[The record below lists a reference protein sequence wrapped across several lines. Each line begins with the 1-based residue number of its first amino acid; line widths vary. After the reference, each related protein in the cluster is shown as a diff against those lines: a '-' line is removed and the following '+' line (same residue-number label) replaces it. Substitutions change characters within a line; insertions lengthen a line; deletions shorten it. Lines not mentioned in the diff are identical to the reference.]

1 MLMHEWLKYRDK
13 KIKRLGGAE
22 PADQDVDAVAEEP
35 MPAMEE
41 EDLELP
47 GGAGQPLPD
56 PERFVDVA
64 PISPAP
70 QAPPRRHAAGE
81 QPEGPRSARE
91 VLESLQP
98 SADVRS
104 RLEAVLARQR
114 RLPLEE
120 DFEEEKHGRRRRPAE
135 TREQLVGRLLD
146 PTLTLQETALLLGVC
161 PTTVRRYTNRGA
173 LQCFRTPGNQRRF
186 KLADVLEF
194 MERREQGEL

>member
-13 KIKRLGGAE
+13 RIKRLSE
-22 PADQDVDAVAEEP
+22 PAAAEAEAMAEEAAVA
-35 MPAMEE
+35 
-41 EDLELP
+41 
-47 GGAGQPLPD
+47 
-56 PERFVDVA
+56 
-64 PISPAP
+64 
-70 QAPPRRHAAGE
+70 APPPAGEDELEIAPAAGE
-81 QPEGPRSARE
+81 QALEAEPLVVEAPAPRRTSHATEAPEGPKSARE

-98 SADVRS
+98 SADVRT

-114 RLPLEE
+114 RLPLDGE
-120 DFEEEKHGRRRRPAE
+120 FEEEKHGRRRRPAE

-194 MERREQGEL
+194 MERREQGELQA